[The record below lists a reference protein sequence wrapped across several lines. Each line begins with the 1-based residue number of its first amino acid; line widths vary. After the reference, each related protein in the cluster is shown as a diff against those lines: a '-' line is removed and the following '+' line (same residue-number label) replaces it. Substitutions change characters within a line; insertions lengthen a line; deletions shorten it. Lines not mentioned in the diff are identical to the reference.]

1 MSNPE
6 GAGALTFAG
15 VATSAYQGGQPVPAT
30 GYDFADFLLGLAQS
44 SRIQYG
50 NSDHYLRRKEF
61 ALFVNDNWRATSRF
75 TLQWGLRYQY
85 AAPWIERY
93 DRIANLDVSPGFDA
107 AETVTPGSRG
117 SYHGQFPSSLSS
129 KVTGIIWPPGWPWA
143 YRLPFRQESFRA
155 QGQLRCFLPR

>member
-75 TLQWGLRYQY
+75 TLQWASVINTPL
-85 AAPWIERY
+85 
-93 DRIANLDVSPGFDA
+93 
-107 AETVTPGSRG
+107 PGSNVTIGLPIWMCPPASTPQKRSPRVAG
-117 SYHGQFPSSLSS
+117 GAIADSFLELSS
-129 KVTGIIWPPGWPWA
+129 KVTGIIWPPVGPGLSA
-143 YRLPFRQESFRA
+143 PFRQESFRA